1 MLCLQGSSPDY
12 GISVWRWKEGTLLGS
27 CQGENLNVYNVAFS
41 KTDSSLVTT
50 SGDAHINFWR
60 IAGTCSGSKMDMRR
74 GMFNNKPVSD
84 IESFVQ
90 LGDGKV
96 VTGCE
101 WGNLL
106 LWEGGSVKVEIRRRD
121 LTTCHQGPVQQFVMA
136 EGELITIGCDGWI
149 RVWDLET
156 IEQAAPI
163 DFETDEG
170 FFLLDPMNEI
180 HVSPDAILRSITRS
194 KEPMGPDENFWFLQ
208 DAGGGIWKVD
218 LSFSLTMK
226 KPHKIRQC
234 HAGAVT
240 CLTASPISGLIVS
253 GGADGRICVY
263 DLDRKMMVKSIKY
276 GSGVSV
282 LMWLPLDMD
291 WSGTQVLI
299 GFSDGVLRLYYIE
312 SAITPGAS
320 LMKLMKSLNVKM
332 KLLQAIKP
340 HRDSIKTMELD
351 KRHKMMATASLDR
364 SVYIY
369 RAKTK
374 EGIYQ
379 MEPIGYLQMEMEIVN
394 VAFKKEKGKTTL
406 MIALENHQLLLVNLD
421 KLPLNTLANLQL
433 NLSDFPS
440 STINLEEN
448 LSLDKNMKL
457 INACFSLR
465 EPANILVIYSSKN
478 SSIISELCLSED
490 STVDS
495 AVINELPSPP
505 KRSLISVARYWL
517 SGRFLLLGYQNGT
530 FRMLDIRDFGNISSW
545 SQGINDPATGV
556 MTDIMHF
563 REFIVTSGQDGT
575 LFTQKLSSNLVQ
587 VAAESAAKVSRSGSQ
602 EENEWKKLSGKA
614 GFKAKEINYENYENV
629 HDIENPNHLCLEDMK
644 LREAEEKTNKIMED
658 KMLKIQKDVSN
669 LKRDFK
675 KIQIRNEALNREYQ
689 VPKEK
694 FQMTDFTYRMIQ
706 EDIENKLKD
715 VVKSRASET
724 EDSKK
729 VMESIKKRYFDP
741 IAYNRIVVKGIKSK
755 QELTTFRISKMP
767 DSLPENGDSV
777 FASVLPLQ
785 TQQSSDS
792 WTGEISPGVDGE
804 PEQTQPQPG
813 EAAGTAGSSVLT
825 GSSRQKA
832 EVKIMNEQVAKA
844 LAKQEAKREK
854 KLQRKKDWDDLF
866 YKVGL
871 EKFIKFSVK

>member
-1 MLCLQGSSPDY
+1 MLCLQGSRPDFS
-12 GISVWRWKEGTLLGS
+12 ISVWRWREGSLLGS
-27 CQGENLNVYNVAFS
+27 CQGESLNVSNVAFS

-50 SGDAHINFWR
+50 SGDSHINFWR
-60 IAGTCSGSKMDMRR
+60 IAATSSGSKMDVTR
-74 GMFNNKPVSD
+74 GMFNNKPVTD

-90 LGDGKV
+90 LSDGKV

-106 LWEGGSVKVEIRRRD
+106 LWELGSVKVEIKRRD
-121 LTTCHQGPVQQFVMA
+121 LSHCHDGPVQQFVMA

-149 RVWDLET
+149 RVWDLES
-156 IEQAAPI
+156 IEQAAPC
-163 DFETDEG
+163 DYETDEG
-170 FFLLDPMNEI
+170 FYLLDPMNEI

-253 GGADGRICVY
+253 GGDDGRICVY
-263 DLDRKMMVKSIKY
+263 DLDRKMMVKSVKY
-276 GSGVSV
+276 GSGVSF

-299 GFSDGVLRLYYIE
+299 GFADGVLRLYYIE

-320 LMKLMKSLNVKM
+320 LMKLMKSLSVKM

-340 HRDSIKTMELD
+340 HRDSIKNMDLD
-351 KRHKMMATASLDR
+351 KRHKILATASLDK

-379 MEPIGYLQMEMEIVN
+379 MEPIGYLQMDIEIVN
-394 VAFKKEKGKTTL
+394 VAFKKEKENMTL
-406 MIALENHQLLLVNLD
+406 MIALENHQLILVNL
-421 KLPLNTLANLQL
+421 NTLPHNTNANLQMSL
-433 NLSDFPS
+433 KDYPNSTVNLAN
-440 STINLEEN
+440 TLT
-448 LSLDKNMKL
+448 LDQNMKL
-457 INACFSLR
+457 INASFNLKD
-465 EPANILVIYSSKN
+465 PDKILIIYSNKT
-478 SSIISELCLSED
+478 SSVICELSLGGDCD
-490 STVDS
+490 VS
-495 AVINELPSPP
+495 AAVMKELPPPP
-505 KRSLISVARYWL
+505 KQSLISVARYWL
-517 SGRFLLLGYQNGT
+517 AGSFLLLGYENGT

-556 MTDIMHF
+556 VTDIMYF
-563 REFIVTSGQDGT
+563 KDYIVTSGQDGT
-575 LFTQKLSSNLVQ
+575 LFTQKLSANLMQ
-587 VAAESAAKVSRSGSQ
+587 LTAESSLKAERSGSQ

-706 EDIENKLKD
+706 EEIENKLKD

-724 EDSKK
+724 EQSKK
-729 VMESIKKRYFDP
+729 AMESIKKRYFDP

-755 QELTTFRISKMP
+755 QELTTFRISKMTDTQTEIKDQVP
-767 DSLPENGDSV
+767 DDQMMQKQLTAE
-777 FASVLPLQ
+777 
-785 TQQSSDS
+785 S
-792 WTGEISPGVDGE
+792 WTAQVSLLHEDDDYPLKEDCGS
-804 PEQTQPQPG
+804 
-813 EAAGTAGSSVLT
+813 GTAGSSVLT

-854 KLQRKKDWDDLF
+854 KLQRKKDWDDLH
-866 YKVGL
+866 YKVG
-871 EKFIKFSVK
+871 V

>member
-1 MLCLQGSSPDY
+1 MLCLQGSKPDY
-12 GISVWRWKEGTLLGS
+12 SISVWRWKEGSLIGS
-27 CQGENLNVYNVAFS
+27 CQGENLNVSNVAFS

-50 SGDAHINFWR
+50 SGDSHINFWR
-60 IAGTCSGSKMDMRR
+60 IATTSSGSKMDLTR
-74 GMFNNKPVSD
+74 GMFSNKPVTD

-106 LWEGGSVKVEIRRRD
+106 LWENGSVKVEIKRRD
-121 LTTCHQGPVQQFVMA
+121 LSHCHQGPVQQFVMA

-149 RVWDLET
+149 RVWDLES
-156 IEQAAPI
+156 IEQAAPC
-163 DFETDEG
+163 DYETDEG

-253 GGADGRICVY
+253 GGEDGRICVY
-263 DLDRKMMVKSIKY
+263 DLDRKMMVKSVKY
-276 GSGVSV
+276 GSGVSFM
-282 LMWLPLDMD
+282 MWLPLDLD

-299 GFSDGVLRLYYIE
+299 GFADGVLRLYYIE

-320 LMKLMKSLNVKM
+320 LMKLMKSLSVKM

-340 HRDSIKTMELD
+340 HRDSIKNMDLD
-351 KRHKMMATASLDR
+351 KRHKILATASLDR

-369 RAKTK
+369 RAKTR

-379 MEPIGYLQMEMEIVN
+379 MEPIGYLQMEIDIVN
-394 VAFKKEKGKTTL
+394 VAFKKEKQNIIL
-406 MIALENHQLLLVNLD
+406 MIALKNHQLILVNLNN
-421 KLPLNTLANLQL
+421 LPASTSANLQMSL
-433 NLSDFPS
+433 NDFS
-440 STINLEEN
+440 HSAVNLGEN

-457 INACFSLR
+457 INAYFKSKDP
-465 EPANILVIYSSKN
+465 EKILVIFSNKS
-478 SSIISELCLSED
+478 SSILSEISLGEGSD
-490 STVDS
+490 VSS
-495 AVINELPSPP
+495 AVINELPPPP
-505 KRSLISVARYWL
+505 KKSLISVARYWL
-517 SGRFLLLGYQNGT
+517 AGRFLLLGYQNGT

-545 SQGINDPATGV
+545 SQGINDPDTGV
-556 MTDIMHF
+556 MTDIMYF
-563 REFIVTSGQDGT
+563 KDYIVTSGQDGT

-587 VAAESAAKVSRSGSQ
+587 MAGESSLRAERSGSQ

-706 EDIENKLKD
+706 EEIENKLKD

-724 EDSKK
+724 EESKK
-729 VMESIKKRYFDP
+729 AMESIKKRYFDP

-767 DSLPENGDSV
+767 DTQPEIKDQV
-777 FASVLPLQ
+777 PEDDMTP
-785 TQQSSDS
+785 TQHLTSDS
-792 WTGEISPGVDGE
+792 WTAQISLTEDHHHK
-804 PEQTQPQPG
+804 
-813 EAAGTAGSSVLT
+813 ARAGSGTGGSSVLT

-854 KLQRKKDWDDLF
+854 KLQRKKDWDDLH
-866 YKVGL
+866 YKVG
-871 EKFIKFSVK
+871 KSSINKI